1 MPIFKIKYPR
11 LRKEIGRAGEREAD
25 MWYAIQTMT
34 GNEEEAMESIRRL
47 VDKEIYEECF
57 LLKREAVWRIQ
68 GACRVYVELL
78 FPGYVFVST
87 KNPEELYQQLK
98 RVSFYTKMLGKEGE
112 EFYPVS
118 LEEES
123 FLKELINEDEE
134 YTVRLSPVKVD
145 EQGNIVE
152 CRKPLDGYMDRV
164 IKKRIRMRYVIIRV
178 HLFGR
183 DREILLGLRLEG
195 D

>member
-34 GNEEEAMESIRRL
+34 GNEEEAAESIRRL
-47 VDKEIYEECF
+47 VDKEVYEECF

-98 RVSFYTKMLGKEGE
+98 RVLYKDAGKRGRGVLSGVAGRGKLFEGA
-112 EFYPVS
+112 Y
-118 LEEES
+118 
-123 FLKELINEDEE
+123 
-134 YTVRLSPVKVD
+134 
-145 EQGNIVE
+145 Q
-152 CRKPLDGYMDRV
+152 
-164 IKKRIRMRYVIIRV
+164 
-178 HLFGR
+178 
-183 DREILLGLRLEG
+183 
-195 D
+195 

>member
-1 MPIFKIKYPR
+1 M
-11 LRKEIGRAGEREAD
+11 
-25 MWYAIQTMT
+25 
-34 GNEEEAMESIRRL
+34 
-47 VDKEIYEECF
+47 
-57 LLKREAVWRIQ
+57 
-68 GACRVYVELL
+68 
-78 FPGYVFVST
+78 
-87 KNPEELYQQLK
+87 
-98 RVSFYTKMLGKEGE
+98 
-112 EFYPVS
+112 S

-183 DREILLGLRLEG
+183 DREILMGLRLNG